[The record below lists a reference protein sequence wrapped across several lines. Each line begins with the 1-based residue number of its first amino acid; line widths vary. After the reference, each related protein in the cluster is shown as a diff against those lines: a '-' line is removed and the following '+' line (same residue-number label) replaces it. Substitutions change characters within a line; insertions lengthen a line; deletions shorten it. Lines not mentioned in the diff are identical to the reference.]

1 MPAAITVLHVQG
13 RDPLAVEAALDAVF
27 AGEERPR
34 ALRLEGTY
42 AAVLAR
48 VSDPDLSAAYRY
60 LILRPHDASPWTPV
74 LELGNRTE
82 GLDVELSRRL
92 DGAAVF
98 TVFVYGD
105 VVSGYRLA
113 RAGALVDSYL
123 SDPTAVAEEESE
135 AIAETTG
142 SASTPAGADLEGVR
156 GDPARFA
163 DLLPAGTAPDDFARV
178 VLRPGWWEERD
189 AGSAPATAAAG
200 ASATNDE
207 ESEEEEIVDE
217 VDRMR
222 CIGLALELWAPD
234 DYPLARDPED
244 IPNAVAGPAVVL
256 AYS

>member
-1 MPAAITVLHVQG
+1 MSAVITVLHVHG

-27 AGEERPR
+27 AAEERPR
-34 ALRLEGTY
+34 VLRLEGTY

-60 LILRPHDASPWTPV
+60 LILRPHDASPWTPM

-98 TVFVYGD
+98 TTFVYGD

-113 RAGALVDSYL
+113 RAAALVDSYL
-123 SDPTAVAEEESE
+123 SDPTAIAEESE
-135 AIAETTG
+135 AVADET
-142 SASTPAGADLEGVR
+142 APADADLEAVR
-156 GDPARFA
+156 GHPERFT
-163 DLLPAGTAPDDFARV
+163 DLLPTGTTPDDFARV

-189 AGSAPATAAAG
+189 TGGVPATSVAAAS
-200 ASATNDE
+200 ASGDDE
-207 ESEEEEIVDE
+207 GEDDDLVDE

>member
-1 MPAAITVLHVQG
+1 MPTAITVLHVQG

-27 AGEERPR
+27 AAEERPR
-34 ALRLEGTY
+34 VLRLEGTY

-98 TVFVYGD
+98 TAFVYGD

-113 RAGALVDSYL
+113 RAAALVDSYL
-123 SDPTAVAEEESE
+123 SDPTAITGESE
-135 AIAETTG
+135 AAADETDPDAT
-142 SASTPAGADLEGVR
+142 DLEAAR
-156 GDPARFA
+156 GHPERFA
-163 DLLPAGTAPDDFARV
+163 DLLPTGTTADDFARV

-189 AGSAPATAAAG
+189 ASNAPAASTAAVA
-200 ASATNDE
+200 ASTGGD